1 MKKLYKV
8 RLFRLML
15 EDEENSQ
22 YEAYRIGTVIVSR
35 KGKKCKEFLYGV
47 NLPVFDSKMGYITD
61 NSEHIGGFSV
71 GFFDEKDANTEYLVL
86 REDLSEKNIM
96 TTKDMIKFNYDSYA
110 NMAMKI
116 KQYEDS
122 PVKKLFK
129 TKNGVVYGK
138 DIRRS

>member
-1 MKKLYKV
+1 MAKLYRA

-15 EDEENSQ
+15 EDEKNNK

-35 KGKKCKEFLYGV
+35 RGKKCKEFLYGV
-47 NLPVFDSKMGYITD
+47 NLPVFDSKKGYIYDTG
-61 NSEHIGGFSV
+61 EHV
-71 GFFDEKDANTEYLVL
+71 GSFCVHFYDDKDAKDEYIVL
-86 REDLSEKNIM
+86 REDLSEKNLM
-96 TTKDMIKFNYDSYA
+96 TKKDMIKFNYDSYA
-110 NMAMKI
+110 NMAMEI
-116 KQYEDS
+116 KQNEDA